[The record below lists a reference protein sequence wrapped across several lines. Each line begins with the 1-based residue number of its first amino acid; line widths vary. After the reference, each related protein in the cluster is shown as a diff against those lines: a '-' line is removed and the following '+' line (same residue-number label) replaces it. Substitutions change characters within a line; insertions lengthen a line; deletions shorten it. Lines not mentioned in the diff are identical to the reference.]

1 MRGLNFRNFFSFLFP
16 TPRGIVVPA
25 INAESFPIAAE
36 KFRTLEAYG
45 VLSAHI
51 DVADGKFC
59 SAKLFATPEDALQF
73 SDFSKKFSL
82 EAHCMVSNPAPFVD
96 AWFRAGAKR
105 VFLHAEMMNLTPFT
119 DFFFAMKKK
128 YPEKEIGV
136 ALLPETDAEFAI
148 PYIAVCGLALVL
160 AVSPGFSGQIF
171 QEHTIEK
178 IAEIRRAVP
187 SAIIVVDGGLNEETG
202 PRVLKTGADE
212 LISASFLFSGDF
224 KSRSR
229 ALQGLE

>member
-1 MRGLNFRNFFSFLFP
+1 MRGLNFRGLFSFLSP
-16 TPRGIVVPA
+16 APRGIVVPA

-45 VLSAHI
+45 ISTAHI

-59 SAKLFATPEDALQF
+59 SAKLFSTPAEAEQF
-73 SDFSKKFSL
+73 SEFSKKFAL
-82 EAHCMVSNPAPFVD
+82 EAHCMVAHPAPFVE
-96 AWFRAGAKR
+96 AWFQAGARR
-105 VFLHAEMMNLTPFT
+105 VFLHAEMMNLSSFT

-128 YPEKEIGV
+128 NPEKEIGV

-148 PYIAVCGLALVL
+148 PYIAICGLALVL
-160 AVSPGFSGQIF
+160 AVSPGFSGQKF

-202 PRVLKTGADE
+202 PRALKAGVDE

-229 ALQGLE
+229 ALLGRE